1 MDCQIVKQGA
11 PRKPQGSPNAGIS
24 GFALQKNVGATWE
37 LVIELLRCPLETH
50 RKTPGSH
57 MYSGQKVLSIIRH
70 QNTQLLMK
78 NLNIL
83 FKNFIFSSIWVL
95 SLNQF
100 QKLAKA
106 IVVLFIC
113 MQRSKYFLVL
123 ELEIQLAKLLYYL
136 YSYWNGFMLPLLQF
150 SSSEL
155 SPQLLVP
162 SHCKV
167 MGISPQ
173 EHGKTSA
180 FLSIIKK
187 WIGLY

>member
-136 YSYWNGFMLPLLQF
+136 YTIEMVLCYLYYSFLHQNYHHSYWYHRIAKWWEYLPKNMGKHLLF
-150 SSSEL
+150 YL
-155 SPQLLVP
+155 
-162 SHCKV
+162 
-167 MGISPQ
+167 
-173 EHGKTSA
+173 
-180 FLSIIKK
+180 
-187 WIGLY
+187 